1 MDHKPLNSD
10 WSAANNCKIADDL
23 VEYKRLAESTFN
35 TVHRVCMDVAETEDE
50 FIFRTLSDFA
60 RNNYQISVE
69 KDELAKAIQLIRWSK
84 EYGQSIDE
92 RWSTASR
99 QAGALADAYRRGLE
113 DGIEKE
119 RTRILDALSEKGE

>member
-1 MDHKPLNSD
+1 MKWTTMNPVDDMTEWKELADRSVSSITHKLS
-10 WSAANNCKIADDL
+10 
-23 VEYKRLAESTFN
+23 VEVAES
-35 TVHRVCMDVAETEDE
+35 EDE
-50 FIFRTLSDFA
+50 IIFRTLSDFA
-60 RNNYQISVE
+60 RNNYQISIE
-69 KDELAKAIQLIRWSK
+69 KDELVKAIQLIRWSK